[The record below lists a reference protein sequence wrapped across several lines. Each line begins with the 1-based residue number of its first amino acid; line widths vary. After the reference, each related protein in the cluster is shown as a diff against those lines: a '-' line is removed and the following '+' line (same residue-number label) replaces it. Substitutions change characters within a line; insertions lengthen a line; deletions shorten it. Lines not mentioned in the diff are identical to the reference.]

1 VPGKTFAINVV
12 ADEALAADATEAR
25 TQSYLVP
32 TATTDIIPI
41 VAGRPATSSRT
52 DLDRLREGELVYT
65 GALRTP
71 VEAIASVVPVR
82 GRAVAVSAEGF
93 ALAGDVHLWR
103 GELAPGDY
111 SVPSPDG
118 RPATNAFAGERLAR
132 VVCADREMLE
142 DRDVDEIAD
151 ALWEAQV
158 GRIGAAV
165 DRVRARHPPVRH
177 AVVTGL
183 GEFLAAAA
191 ARRSDLHV
199 IPLSDTFGAAARHA
213 PAAAVALLFPS

>member
-1 VPGKTFAINVV
+1 TARVV
-12 ADEALAADATEAR
+12 GRLFPDCLLIDVGST
-25 TQSYLVP
+25 
-32 TATTDIIPI
+32 TTDIIPI

-71 VEAIASVVPVR
+71 GGAIASVVPVR

-132 VVCADREMLE
+132 GG
-142 DRDVDEIAD
+142 
-151 ALWEAQV
+151 W
-158 GRIGAAV
+158 
-165 DRVRARHPPVRH
+165 
-177 AVVTGL
+177 
-183 GEFLAAAA
+183 A
-191 ARRSDLHV
+191 ARGM
-199 IPLSDTFGAAARHA
+199 PEG
-213 PAAAVALLFPS
+213 PE

>member
-1 VPGKTFAINVV
+1 VLIPEITTGDHSEGADGRDRTRLRAAQGVLAITIANDFAI
-12 ADEALAADATEAR
+12 EA
-25 TQSYLVP
+25 
-32 TATTDIIPI
+32 
-41 VAGRPATSSRT
+41 
-52 DLDRLREGELVYT
+52 T
-65 GALRTP
+65 GQIQA
-71 VEAIASVVPVR
+71 
-82 GRAVAVSAEGF
+82 
-93 ALAGDVHLWR
+93 
-103 GELAPGDY
+103 
-111 SVPSPDG
+111 
-118 RPATNAFAGERLAR
+118 AGERLAR